1 MDPLDELEQEFLPAQ
16 GAQGSPDPLDAFVA
30 QPAAPA
36 PSARSPGQVEVDQMG
51 SMKRIG
57 MGMLGGFEDLGQGI
71 TQLAYKAGARMGI
84 NAADDRLPELEQE
97 SREMAAHK
105 APLYDTTEGAIGQ
118 VLPSLLLPQSTI
130 PRAIASGVAY
140 GAAQPEVE
148 EGDQAGN
155 AVAGGIGMGLGN
167 VAGRS
172 LMAGI
177 NRARS
182 PARGGRQPTDT
193 EAERAVAVKEAEDA
207 GLKVSVGARTGGRFA
222 RGLESVFED
231 FPLLSRTM
239 KAFREGN
246 DEAASRALS
255 KQMGE
260 DAAVITRDVIDRA
273 EGRVGAEFEKYVSA
287 DAPIVIDKG
296 YMGSMKEL
304 KRKVELVAPRQRD
317 PELQGIIKDFYE
329 DIPPT
334 WKRGEVSTSGEAYKL
349 NRTRLANKA
358 RTAYR
363 SGAQDIAGQI
373 DQVVRAM
380 DDMATRAVPE
390 ELQEGYQLARQ
401 QWMGIKIAEDSVDD
415 FGRIVPA
422 KLKGAIQR
430 HIPNERVGG
439 DPYRKLSRSMQLVKE
454 GINNSGTPSR
464 ALAMGALGGG
474 GLYLGGL
481 LPGVGGDAG
490 PLDYAQAAALPF
502 LVQRAMLNPVTPRYI
517 TRQLGVPGPG
527 QKALVDALGRVGGLG
542 GYAAGQELTQ

>member
-16 GAQGSPDPLDAFVA
+16 GAPGSPDPLDAFVPMPDTPPP
-30 QPAAPA
+30 PA
-36 PSARSPGQVEVDQMG
+36 RTPGQVEVDQMG
-51 SMKRIG
+51 SLKRIG

-71 TQLAYKAGARMGI
+71 TQLANKAGARMGI

-97 SREMAAHK
+97 SREMAARK
-105 APLYDTTEGAIGQ
+105 APLYDTTEGTIGQ

-148 EGDQAGN
+148 EGDQAQS
-155 AVAGGIGMGLGN
+155 AVAGGVGMGLGN
-167 VAGRS
+167 LAGRS
-172 LMAGI
+172 VMAGI
-177 NRARS
+177 NRARA
-182 PARGGRQPTDT
+182 PALGGRQRSAT
-193 EAERAVAVKEAEDA
+193 EAQRAVAVKDAEEA

-255 KQMGE
+255 NQMGE
-260 DAAVITRDVIDRA
+260 DVPVITRDVIDKA

-296 YMGSMKEL
+296 FMRSMKEL
-304 KRKVELVAPRQRD
+304 KRKVELVSPRQRD

-334 WKRGEVSTSGEAYKL
+334 WKRGEVETSGEAYKL

-363 SGAQDIAGQI
+363 GGAQDIAGQI

-380 DDMATRAVPE
+380 DDMAARSVPE
-390 ELQEGYQLARQ
+390 ELQQGYNAARQ
-401 QWMGIKIAEDSVDD
+401 QWMGIKIAEDSVDE
-415 FGRIVPA
+415 FGRIVPGKFKSSIA
-422 KLKGAIQR
+422 R
-430 HIPNERVGG
+430 HIPNERPGG
-439 DPYRKLSRSMQLVKE
+439 DPYRKLSTSMQLVKE

-464 ALAMGALGGG
+464 ALAMGALATPA
-474 GLYLGGL
+474 LYLTGIPGMGGFTE
-481 LPGVGGDAG
+481 
-490 PLDYAQAAALPF
+490 PLDYVQGAGLP
-502 LVQRAMLNPVTPRYI
+502 LATMAAMLNPYTARYI
-517 TRQLGVPGPG
+517 TRQLGAPGVG
-527 QKALVDALGRVGGLG
+527 QKALVDALGRVGGAG
-542 GYAAGQELTQ
+542 GFAAGQELQ